1 MMILLT
7 IVLRSMAAACAK
19 EAALTSVGH
28 GLLAMV
34 VNVWF
39 LAEILALFLQAIAWA
54 FVLRRHALSLAY
66 PFISLV
72 FAVNMA
78 TAWLL
83 FGETIRF
90 QHILGIAVI
99 LVGVVIVSTSVKKP
113 GNSGDAD
120 ALA

>member
-7 IVLRSMAAACAK
+7 IALRSMAAACAK
-19 EAALTSVGH
+19 QAALTSVGH

-39 LAEILALFLQAIAWA
+39 VAEIFALFLQAVTWA
-54 FVLRRHALSLAY
+54 FVLRRHALSVAY

-72 FAVNMA
+72 FAINVA
-78 TAWLL
+78 IAWLV

-99 LVGVVIVSTSVKKP
+99 LVGVAIVSRSAARP
-113 GNSGDAD
+113 GRSGGAD
-120 ALA
+120 VLA